1 MVNFVTA
8 LAYDFCL
15 GLPAAFTQPGDHLLA
30 ESCTVD
36 PLLSLI
42 PNLCGDIESSVFLA
56 IRRATA
62 AAMEKKS
69 EFILNNDISDL
80 EKTLNSI
87 GVYGN
92 ERKKGQ
98 ATVSAPSGTID
109 HNEFL
114 QSSQY
119 RKVEKSVFSNVARPS
134 KSV

>member
-1 MVNFVTA
+1 
-8 LAYDFCL
+8 
-15 GLPAAFTQPGDHLLA
+15 
-30 ESCTVD
+30 
-36 PLLSLI
+36 
-42 PNLCGDIESSVFLA
+42 
-56 IRRATA
+56 
-62 AAMEKKS
+62 MEKKS

-92 ERKKGQ
+92 ERKEGQ

-119 RKVEKSVFSNVARPS
+119 RKVGKESVRISLNPVETSWLNLKKGIKSVVARS
-134 KSV
+134 RVLL

>member
-1 MVNFVTA
+1 MLRFLLQGQTVSN
-8 LAYDFCL
+8 DL
-15 GLPAAFTQPGDHLLA
+15 G
-30 ESCTVD
+30 

-42 PNLCGDIESSVFLA
+42 PNLCGHIESSVCLA
-56 IRRATA
+56 LRRATA

-119 RKVEKSVFSNVARPS
+119 RKVEKESIRISLNPVETSWLNLKKGIKSVVARS
-134 KSV
+134 RVLF